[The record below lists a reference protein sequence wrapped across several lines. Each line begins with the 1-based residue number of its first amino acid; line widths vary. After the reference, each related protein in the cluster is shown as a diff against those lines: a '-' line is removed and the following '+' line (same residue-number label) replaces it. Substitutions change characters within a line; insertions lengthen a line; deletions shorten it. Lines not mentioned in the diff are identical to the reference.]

1 MDMENIT
8 EEIRIFLS
16 STGLPQCVLA
26 KEAGVST
33 ATISRIWKKSSMRC
47 LSLEQR
53 TSAQLCAV
61 YPHPAHPLNPKRPAM
76 LADVLLA
83 LGVAVVVILIIA
95 PAR

>member
-33 ATISRIWKKSSMRC
+33 ATISRIWKKKQHEMLESRAKNIRAAMRRLSASS
-47 LSLEQR
+47 
-53 TSAQLCAV
+53 TSTEPEEVRHA
-61 YPHPAHPLNPKRPAM
+61 
-76 LADVLLA
+76 
-83 LGVAVVVILIIA
+83 G
-95 PAR
+95 